1 MRATIGRYFWA
12 AVMIVLFVV
21 STEAGQK
28 LRYKFEQGKKYSYST
43 TVDNKTTGQG
53 MGQEFTVTA
62 VSNLDYTVVVDS
74 VQKGSFKLTI
84 TLEKFVNKI
93 NMPVMGFNDSTVAM
107 TEWEGKRVSV
117 TMNELGKVLSIE
129 AIDQV
134 PPSKL
139 GMMLHMGPTDM
150 FRRIFFELPDKE
162 LGVDTVWKN
171 TDPDTTRQMGLTI
184 AVKPNLEFKVVGK
197 ETKNGLECW
206 KIVFN
211 GTNLTTGSGSMQG
224 MDITVDGST
233 KISGTVYFA
242 PKEGLFISAEQ
253 SNDAESSQTF
263 SGAQSGAQS
272 TSSIIAI
279 KSALKQ

>member
-1 MRATIGRYFWA
+1 MRATIGQYIWA
-12 AVMIVLFVV
+12 AIIIVLFAV
-21 STEAGQK
+21 SLEAGQK
-28 LRYKFEQGKKYSYST
+28 LRYKFEQGKKYSYAT

-62 VSNLDYTVVVDS
+62 VSNLDYTVVVDT
-74 VQKGSFKLTI
+74 VRDGSFKLTI
-84 TLEKFVNKI
+84 TLDKFVNKI
-93 NMPVMGFNDSTVAM
+93 NMPAMGFSDSTIAM

-117 TMNELGKVLSIE
+117 TMSELGKVLSIE
-129 AIDQV
+129 AIDQI

-139 GMMLHMGPTDM
+139 GMLLRVGPTDM
-150 FRRIFFELPDKE
+150 FRRIFFEFPDRE

-184 AVKPNLEFKVVGK
+184 AVKPNLEFKVAGR
-197 ETKNGLECW
+197 ESKNGLDCW
-206 KIVFN
+206 KIVFS

-233 KISGTVYFA
+233 KISGTVFFA
-242 PKEGLFISAEQ
+242 PKEGVFISAEQ
-253 SNDAESSQTF
+253 SNDAESTQTF
-263 SGAQSGAQS
+263 TGAQSGAQS
-272 TSSIIAI
+272 STSIIAI